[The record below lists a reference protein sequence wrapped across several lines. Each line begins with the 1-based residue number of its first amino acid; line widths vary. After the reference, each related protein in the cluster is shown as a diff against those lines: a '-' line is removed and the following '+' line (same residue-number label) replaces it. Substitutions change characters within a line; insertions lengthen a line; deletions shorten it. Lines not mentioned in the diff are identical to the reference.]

1 VIGVGR
7 LGEPPT
13 VGPTLD
19 GAIRSGEVRLIVNTP
34 SPSPGAVRDA
44 AAIRSLAIDEGIL
57 CLTSI
62 ETAGAAASSLDPDVR
77 ARTADVRPLGEWLG
91 LDAVVEVGLGP
102 TRGLRAQEPGR
113 GELESRVSFPA

>member
-1 VIGVGR
+1 
-7 LGEPPT
+7 

-19 GAIRSGEVRLIVNTP
+19 GAIRSGEVRLVVNTP

-62 ETAGAAASSLDPDVR
+62 DTALAAASSLDPDVR
-77 ARTADVRPLGEWLG
+77 ARTADVRPLGEWLALG
-91 LDAVVEVGLGP
+91 AVAEIAVGP
-102 TRGLRAQEPGR
+102 CRELRAQEPGR
-113 GELESRVSFPA
+113 SPLESRVSFRA